1 MTPFSVVTS
10 FATELATPTVADVRK
25 DILPRSSLYMSD
37 VKTGGRRD
45 HEQAKP
51 SGKPHRHRRH
61 RKQQQQHGAV
71 TSSQTG
77 DAPSSAVDADHRN
90 AERHLPVDVTDIASP
105 RSKNNER

>member
-1 MTPFSVVTS
+1 
-10 FATELATPTVADVRK
+10 
-25 DILPRSSLYMSD
+25 MSD
-37 VKTGGRRD
+37 VETGGRRD
-45 HEQAKP
+45 HEQANP

-77 DAPSSAVDADHRN
+77 DVPSSSAVVADHRN
-90 AERHLPVDVTDIASP
+90 AERQFHVDVTDVASP